1 MVHAYVGNTGTSEA
15 RRTTSWLRAFYP
27 KKLNKEYSVSK
38 RALSEK
44 KQNNTTSL
52 KARVSRIPHQLRT
65 ELTLLFK
72 YVDRD
77 DSGAINAEEFEYL
90 FAELG
95 IGTNSS
101 DMEQIFFMYVRVI
114 GDVRASMKA
123 GQGSVFGARGLAR
136 GGAQER
142 RGARGGGE
150 GGEER
155 PRWRPLCELYVEV
168 AHGGYV
174 VLFDRRH
181 PFSNVLHSAPPDI
194 IASFLNATSR
204 PITLSLPHPT
214 PQGQQGHDVEQ
225 GIDRP
230 HRAARRLRES
240 D

>member
-114 GDVRASMKA
+114 GGCAGLDESGAGLGFWRAWLGAWRGA
-123 GQGSVFGARGLAR
+123 GAQGREGRGR
-136 GGAQER
+136 GG
-142 RGARGGGE
+142 RGETA
-150 GGEER
+150 
-155 PRWRPLCELYVEV
+155 VETFV
-168 AHGGYV
+168 
-174 VLFDRRH
+174 
-181 PFSNVLHSAPPDI
+181 
-194 IASFLNATSR
+194 
-204 PITLSLPHPT
+204 
-214 PQGQQGHDVEQ
+214 
-225 GIDRP
+225 
-230 HRAARRLRES
+230 
-240 D
+240 

>member
-123 GQGSVFGARGLAR
+123 GQARFLARVAWRVAGRRSAGARGAGESGERRDR
-136 GGAQER
+136 GGD
-142 RGARGGGE
+142 
-150 GGEER
+150 
-155 PRWRPLCELYVEV
+155 LCV
-168 AHGGYV
+168 
-174 VLFDRRH
+174 
-181 PFSNVLHSAPPDI
+181 NC
-194 IASFLNATSR
+194 T
-204 PITLSLPHPT
+204 
-214 PQGQQGHDVEQ
+214 
-225 GIDRP
+225 
-230 HRAARRLRES
+230 
-240 D
+240 

>member
-174 VLFDRRH
+174 VLFDRQH
-181 PFSNVLHSAPPDI
+181 SISNVLHSA
-194 IASFLNATSR
+194 S
-204 PITLSLPHPT
+204 
-214 PQGQQGHDVEQ
+214 
-225 GIDRP
+225 
-230 HRAARRLRES
+230 
-240 D
+240 